1 MSDKQTSE
9 NVVDYKATLNLP
21 QTDFAMK
28 ANLAVRE
35 AKWLDDWYADD
46 IYQQIRASRIG
57 KKKYILHDGPP
68 YANGSIHLG
77 HAVNKVLKDIIVKSR
92 VMDGMDAPYVPGW
105 DCHGLPIE
113 LKVEEKIG
121 KVGVKVDAT
130 TFRQACREYALSQ
143 VELQKKDFKR
153 LGVFGDWDNPYL
165 TMNFKQE
172 ADIVRSLAAIQ
183 KNGHIQPGLK
193 PVNWCLDCG
202 SALAEAEVE
211 YEDKKS
217 DAIDVG
223 FGVVDLADLSA
234 KLGVSVSTATDI
246 VIWTTTPWTLP
257 ANQAIALHAEIEY
270 QLVEVQSERGT
281 HNLILAKELVASAC
295 DRYQLENPKILAN
308 FTGDKLEGL
317 LLQHPLIA
325 ERHVPVILGE
335 HVTADSGTGA
345 VHTAPGH
352 GVDDYKVGLQYR
364 LAVDNPVGSNGV
376 YLPTAPIFAGE
387 HIYKANPQ
395 IIEKLGATGR
405 LWAHKKI
412 THSYPHCWRHKTPI
426 IFRATPQWFINM
438 EQCGM
443 RETALNE
450 IENNI
455 EFIPDWGKN
464 RMQSMVDGRPDWC
477 ISRQRTWGV
486 PIPFFVHKDTNELH
500 PRTPELIE
508 EVAKLIEQEG
518 VDAWFNR
525 DSKDFLSA
533 EDAEQYNCVRDTLD
547 VWFDSGTTHFAVL
560 DQRTDLQSPA
570 DLYLEGS
577 DQHRGWFQTSLLA
590 SIGVRGHAPYKSLLT
605 HGFTVDENG
614 RKLSK
619 SLGNYIP
626 LEEIIKQ
633 LGADGLRLYV
643 ASSDY
648 RYEIAASKEIF
659 NRVSDSYRRIRNTL
673 RFMLA
678 NLNGFVPS
686 RDALPMDELIAL
698 DQYIIQ
704 RASEVQA
711 TIRKAYDEMN
721 FHVVTNALT
730 NFCINDLGGFYLDII
745 KDRQYTSKADSQ
757 ARHSAQTAL
766 YHLVQAF
773 VRWMSPILS
782 FTAQEAWE
790 LIPEQ
795 TEKYVFTAEWYDLP
809 KSTQQNLI
817 SESDWQAL
825 IQVKSAVNKQIEAA
839 RNAKLVG
846 SNLSAKVDIWADET
860 LKAILDRLENE
871 LRFVL
876 ITSQVAVHTF
886 DESKGEATDID
897 GLRVAVSGA
906 DGEKCVRCW
915 HVLPDVNTHAG
926 HDGLCSRCIINLPS
940 GTGEE
945 RKYA

>member
-1 MSDKQTSE
+1 MSDKQPSE

-46 IYQQIRASRIG
+46 IYQQIRASRMG

-183 KNGHIQPGLK
+183 KNGHIQSGLK

-270 QLVEVQSERGT
+270 QLVELQSDRGT

-295 DRYQLENPKILAN
+295 ERYH

-325 ERHVPVILGE
+325 ERQVPVILGE

-364 LAVDNPVGSNGV
+364 LAVDNPVGANGV

-486 PIPFFVHKDTNELH
+486 PIPFFVHKDSNELH

-525 DSKDFLSA
+525 DGKDFLSE

-704 RASEVQA
+704 RSSEVQA

-809 KSTQQNLI
+809 KSNQQNLI
-817 SESDWQAL
+817 SESDWQSL
-825 IQVKSAVNKQIEAA
+825 IQVKSAVNRQIEAA

-886 DESKGEATDID
+886 DESKGEATDIG
-897 GLRVAVSGA
+897 GLRVAVSSA
-906 DGEKCVRCW
+906 EGEKCVRCW

-926 HDGLCSRCIINLPS
+926 HEGLCSRCIINLPS

>member
-223 FGVVDLADLSA
+223 FGVVDLTNLSA
-234 KLGVSVSTATDI
+234 KLGVTVNTATDI
-246 VIWTTTPWTLP
+246 VIWTTTPWTMP
-257 ANQAIALHAEIEY
+257 ANQAVALHAEIEY
-270 QLVEVQSERGT
+270 QLVEVESDRGT

-295 DRYQLENPKILAN
+295 ERYQLENPKILAD

-325 ERHVPVILGE
+325 ERQVPVILGE

-560 DQRTDLQSPA
+560 DQRDDLQSPA

-757 ARHSAQTAL
+757 ARRSAQTAL

-817 SESDWQAL
+817 SESDWQSL

-860 LKAILDRLENE
+860 LKTILDRLENE

-876 ITSQVAVHTF
+876 ITSQVAVHAF

-897 GLRVAVSGA
+897 GLRVAVSSA

-926 HDGLCSRCIINLPS
+926 HEGLCSRCIINLPS